1 MHSLFILVR
10 GIRLGGV
17 SRKIFCAVVLRVQ
30 ATVQLSQMLF
40 FFFCKSASSCI
51 EEVASGSPGCFAPWA
66 VVILCGEVSSC
77 LLASVL
83 QAASHDYLRLPI

>member
-51 EEVASGSPGCFAPWA
+51 EEVASGSPGCFAPC
-66 VVILCGEVSSC
+66 VVSLP
-77 LLASVL
+77 LLA
-83 QAASHDYLRLPI
+83 R